1 MIAVTALAYL
11 LCYSYL
17 NEAEHTQTKVNI
29 MNAKTIAQRIMQ
41 DSHDELM
48 GVQVYEAHIQAEHQA
63 SDEAFNWDDN
73 STTYT
78 FADGSKLI
86 FSENNVRLG

>member
-1 MIAVTALAYL
+1 M
-11 LCYSYL
+11 
-17 NEAEHTQTKVNI
+17 
-29 MNAKTIAQRIMQ
+29 TIANQIMQ
-41 DSHDELM
+41 DTQDELI
-48 GVQVYEAHIQAEHQA
+48 GVQVYEAHISAEHQA

-78 FADGSKLI
+78 FADGSKLV